1 MIRFEKKDTIR
12 LSGII
17 RKIKSR
23 EKNTDLLIFEK
34 ILLLKN
40 TEFFAPVSEMQLLDL
55 VLGINETANGSQ
67 LKAET
72 MNEPIPDA
80 MVITSPSGNRV
91 SIPGEKLYEL
101 MTGDPV
107 MTERYLN
114 LFIKTNN
121 T

>member
-1 MIRFEKKDTIR
+1 
-12 LSGII
+12 
-17 RKIKSR
+17 
-23 EKNTDLLIFEK
+23 
-34 ILLLKN
+34 
-40 TEFFAPVSEMQLLDL
+40 MQLLNL
-55 VLGINETANGSQ
+55 VLDINEAANGSHLNAQ
-67 LKAET
+67 TL
-72 MNEPIPDA
+72 NEPIPDA
-80 MVITSPSGNRV
+80 MVITAPSGNMV